1 MLAGQQGLV
10 GAGASSDPS
19 GRGEGHPGTVGGGA
33 LQNGEEPLAL
43 REVCSQLGSI
53 RGSLPRGQ
61 RDPALCVVFVAFRS
75 HHPETTVHSQ
85 MSSPRQALWPQLQP
99 GRQGSLQGHW
109 CCVAFCTCGR
119 LMCPLGAVWTG
130 QGLPARA
137 SLSPENVTVTNAVG
151 LLIVRCVLCG
161 KSCEVAQVCL
171 KPI

>member
-99 GRQGSLQGHW
+99 GRQGSPGLRGDRLSKVTGVVLLSAPADVLCAHW
-109 CCVAFCTCGR
+109 VLCG
-119 LMCPLGAVWTG
+119 
-130 QGLPARA
+130 QDRA
-137 SLSPENVTVTNAVG
+137 SLRGP
-151 LLIVRCVLCG
+151 
-161 KSCEVAQVCL
+161 
-171 KPI
+171 P